1 MKTMTT
7 PRVLNVIIGIWL
19 LISVFLWP
27 HGDFQTNNTWMC
39 GLFCAV
45 FAVAAGSRERSRYL
59 NTLLAIWLFISTW
72 VVSDISPR
80 TTLNNLAVSIV
91 IFVLSIIPSTSEP
104 PLSPHA
110 P

>member
-19 LISVFLWP
+19 VISAFLWS
-27 HGDFQTNNTWMC
+27 HGHFQTNNTWIC
-39 GLFCAV
+39 GVLCAV
-45 FAVAAGSRERSRYL
+45 FAVAAGSRGWSRYL

-80 TTLNNLAVSIV
+80 STLNNLAVSIA
-91 IFVLSIIPSTSEP
+91 IFVLSIFPSTSEP